1 MANDLKVR
9 GAIVLDG
16 EKDFK
21 DAVTG
26 INKSLSVL
34 KSEMKKNSAVF
45 LENKDQM
52 ALWTAQGK
60 TLSESAEKQQEKIE
74 LIKTALQKANEKF
87 GDGSEQVRSWTLK
100 LNNAEAELAK
110 TNAKLN
116 ETKEELEKVKEKKP
130 ETAIEKFGASLK
142 NVHDKLDSF
151 KEKINVFDKLKN
163 KLNDAK
169 ERFTYFRKGADDL
182 FRLRA

>member
-116 ETKEELEKVKEKKP
+116 EMKEELEKVKEKKP

-142 NVHDKLDSF
+142 NVHDKLETF

>member
-100 LNNAEAELAK
+100 LNTAEAKLARP
-110 TNAKLN
+110 L
-116 ETKEELEKVKEKKP
+116 VK
-130 ETAIEKFGASLK
+130 A
-142 NVHDKLDSF
+142 
-151 KEKINVFDKLKN
+151 
-163 KLNDAK
+163 
-169 ERFTYFRKGADDL
+169 
-182 FRLRA
+182 

>member
-1 MANDLKVR
+1 MQLQYN
-9 GAIVLDG
+9 I
-16 EKDFK
+16 F
-21 DAVTG
+21 T
-26 INKSLSVL
+26 
-34 KSEMKKNSAVF
+34 
-45 LENKDQM
+45 
-52 ALWTAQGK
+52 
-60 TLSESAEKQQEKIE
+60 EKQQEKIE

-151 KEKINVFDKLKN
+151 KEKISIDKKT
-163 KLNDAK
+163 
-169 ERFTYFRKGADDL
+169 ET
-182 FRLRA
+182 